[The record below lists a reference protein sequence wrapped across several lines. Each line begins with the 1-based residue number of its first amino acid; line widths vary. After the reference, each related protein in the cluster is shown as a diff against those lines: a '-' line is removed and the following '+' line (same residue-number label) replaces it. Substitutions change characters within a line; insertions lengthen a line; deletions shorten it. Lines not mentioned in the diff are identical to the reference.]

1 MIRPRPVAKGGRA
14 LYGAPLGILMLEAR
28 FARIHGDMGNGT
40 TWPFPVLYRVV
51 RGASPEKVVLNAAAG
66 LLDDFIA
73 AGRDLVEQGAEAITT
88 NCGFLSIY
96 QPELAAALGV
106 PVATSSMMQLPWV
119 EATLPPGKRAGIVTV
134 NGAGLSPAHLAA
146 IGLPQDVPV
155 RGTENGAEFFRT
167 LILGEKDD
175 LDPEL
180 ACKDVVDAALSLTR
194 AHPEVGAIVL
204 ECTNMPPYAADVAA
218 ATGLPVYDIYSMICW
233 FHAGLRPRV
242 F

>member
-1 MIRPRPVAKGGRA
+1 
-14 LYGAPLGILMLEAR
+14 
-28 FARIHGDMGNGT
+28 
-40 TWPFPVLYRVV
+40 
-51 RGASPEKVVLNAAAG
+51 
-66 LLDDFIA
+66 
-73 AGRDLVEQGAEAITT
+73 
-88 NCGFLSIY
+88 
-96 QPELAAALGV
+96 LAV

-167 LILGEKDD
+167 LILAEKDD

-180 ACKDVVDAALSLTR
+180 ACKDVVDAALALTR
-194 AHPEVGAIVL
+194 DHPEVGALVL

>member
-14 LYGAPLGILMLEAR
+14 LYGAPLGVLMLEAR
-28 FARIHGDMGNGT
+28 FARIFGDMGNAT

-51 RGASPEKVVLNAAAG
+51 RGASPERVVCNGAEG
-66 LLDDFIA
+66 LLDAFIE
-73 AGRDLVEQGAEAITT
+73 AGRGLIADGAEAITT

-96 QPELAAALGV
+96 QRELSAALAV
-106 PVATSSMMQLPWV
+106 PVATSAMMQLPWV
-119 EATLPPGKRAGIVTV
+119 EALLPPGRRAGIVTV
-134 NGAGLSPAHLAA
+134 NGAGLSARHLAA
-146 IGLPQDVPV
+146 IGLPADTPL
-155 RGTENGAEFFRT
+155 RGTETGAEFFRT
-167 LILGEKDD
+167 LILAEKDD

-180 ACKDVVDAALSLTR
+180 ACRDVVDAALALTR

-218 ATGLPVYDIYSMICW
+218 ATGLPVFDIYTMIAW
-233 FHAGLRPRV
+233 FHGGLRPRV